1 MHHLLRI
8 TVLTAA
14 ILSVFS
20 VHAREETDLG
30 AVVVTATRQPTRIN
44 EQLADVTII
53 EKEAIE
59 QAGATTLPEL
69 LSRQPGIQ
77 LVTNGGLGKSSSIF
91 IRGTNAGHTLLLID
105 GMPLGSVTTGTPSFT
120 NLPLSQIERIE
131 ILRGPASSLYGSD
144 ARSEERR
151 VGKECRL

>member
-1 MHHLLRI
+1 MHHPFRI
-8 TVLTAA
+8 TVFTTA
-14 ILSVFS
+14 ILATFV
-20 VHAREETDLG
+20 VHAREKETDLG

-44 EQLADVTII
+44 EQLADVTVI
-53 EKEAIE
+53 EKEVIE

-105 GMPLGSVTTGTPSFT
+105 GMPLNSITTGTPSFT

-131 ILRGPASSLYGSD
+131 ILRGPASIHD
-144 ARSEERR
+144 RPIRSPYPR
-151 VGKECRL
+151 